1 MSRKVILA
9 SHGEL
14 AKGMEHSAKMIAGE
28 FACEVDTYSL
38 LPGHHPDEFK
48 EIIEK
53 EIINEPEKEFILVTD
68 LYGASVT
75 TSLFTLTKYE
85 NVKMFCGMNLNLVLM
100 LLVEYREPLTEED
113 INQIIT
119 DSQSGMKY
127 LRNDIQSDF
136 DDF

>member
-9 SHGEL
+9 THGDL
-14 AKGMEHSAKMIAGE
+14 SKGMLHSAKMIAGK

-48 EIIEK
+48 ECIEK
-53 EIINEPEKEFILVTD
+53 EVIAQPEKEFVLVTD
-68 LYGASVT
+68 LFGASVS

-100 LLVEYREPLTEED
+100 LLVEYREALSEED
-113 INQIIT
+113 INQIIN
-119 DSQSGMKY
+119 DSQIGIKY
-127 LRNDIQSDF
+127 LKHEIKTDV